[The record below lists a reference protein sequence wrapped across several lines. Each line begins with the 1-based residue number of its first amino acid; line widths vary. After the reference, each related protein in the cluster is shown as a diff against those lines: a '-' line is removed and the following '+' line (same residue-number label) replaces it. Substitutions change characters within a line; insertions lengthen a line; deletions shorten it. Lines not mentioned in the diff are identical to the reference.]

1 MIDFLFQVIEAQPK
15 GGGRREKAA
24 TASRRKK
31 EGEKTA
37 MH

>member
-1 MIDFLFQVIEAQPK
+1 MIDFLFQVTEAQPK
-15 GGGRREKAA
+15 GGRREKAA
-24 TASRRKK
+24 TTSRRKK